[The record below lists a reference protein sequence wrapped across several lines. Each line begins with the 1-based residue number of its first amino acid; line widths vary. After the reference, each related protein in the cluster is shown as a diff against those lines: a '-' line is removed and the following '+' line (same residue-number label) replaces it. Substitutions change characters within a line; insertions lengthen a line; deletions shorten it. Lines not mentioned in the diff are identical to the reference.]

1 MVSTRFPPTRILSP
15 VSYLRLIT
23 SRTSRLSSDQKTRKK
38 LSQSLSQSRSKILPL
53 YPLSKRS
60 SQVAKRRSKSSQQ
73 MLKVRE
79 IYKHGKISLEMP
91 RIRLRLHGVTSKLR
105 KEVEAIGEGVAETK
119 TSSHVDL

>member
-15 VSYLRLIT
+15 VSYLRSIT

-53 YPLSKRS
+53 YLLSKRS
-60 SQVAKRRSKSSQQ
+60 SQVEKRRSKSSQQ

-79 IYKHGKISLEMP
+79 ICKHGKISLEMP

-105 KEVEAIGEGVAETK
+105 KEVEAIGEGVVVTK

>member
-1 MVSTRFPPTRILSP
+1 MVSTRFPPTRILSL
-15 VSYLRLIT
+15 VSYLRSIT

-60 SQVAKRRSKSSQQ
+60 NQVAKRRSKSSQQ
-73 MLKVRE
+73 MLKVKE

-105 KEVEAIGEGVAETK
+105 KEVEAIGEGVAVTK